1 MRTKSFL
8 QIDNREPSI
17 KNIIVTYRAGEP
29 HTYLVKNVYYPF
41 FIILKRSVFD
51 MDKIQT
57 VQQIKYYSFD
67 CVVIVYG
74 GSPRWFKTHI
84 IQFNILELSI
94 SNIFR
99 GRSPRMF
106 TS

>member
-1 MRTKSFL
+1 MFTTHFSLFL
-8 QIDNREPSI
+8 
-17 KNIIVTYRAGEP
+17 
-29 HTYLVKNVYYPF
+29 
-41 FIILKRSVFD
+41 SVFD

-74 GSPRWFKTHI
+74 SSPRWFKTHI
-84 IQFNILELSI
+84 IQFNVLELSI

-99 GRSPRMF
+99 GDPPGSLLVKGEVWGASR
-106 TS
+106 